1 MLAKIAISAAAI
13 IIWLLIMYCMIVAS
27 DEDDWMEEQYWN
39 MVEDK
44 FDGGMKQW
52 SRF

>member
-1 MLAKIAISAAAI
+1 MLAKIAISVAAS
-13 IIWLLIMYCMIVAS
+13 IIWLLIMCCTIVAS

-44 FDGGMKQW
+44 FDGE
-52 SRF
+52 